1 MTEEKRNRIIGAFT
15 VTVVLLV
22 AILAAILTYQL
33 VVIVSINKQKKFI
46 EGEIKRYERLTEE
59 AEDYLEY
66 LESPEH
72 LWEELIANDYH
83 KR

>member
-15 VTVVLLV
+15 VTVILL
-22 AILAAILTYQL
+22 IAILTAILIYQL
-33 VVIVSINKQKKFI
+33 VVIVSINKQKKYI
-46 EGEIKRYERLTEE
+46 EGEIYRYTELTKES
-59 AEDYLEY
+59 EDKLEY
-66 LESPEH
+66 LESEEH

>member
-15 VTVVLLV
+15 VTVILL
-22 AILAAILTYQL
+22 IAILTAILIYQL
-33 VVIVSINKQKKFI
+33 VVIVSINKQKKYI
-46 EGEIKRYERLTEE
+46 EGEIYRYTELTKESK
-59 AEDYLEY
+59 DKLEY
-66 LESPEH
+66 LESEEH